1 MISIRLLAL
10 MIVIFVTVGA
20 LVAQDKHKMT
30 KADVERQVEELSNWG
45 RWGKED
51 QLGALNLITPEKRV
65 QAAQLVKKGIS
76 VSLARDV
83 EKDAAVDNSSPFQHD
98 MIQIGRGTTGP
109 WASDKFS
116 VDYHGFAHTH
126 MDSLCHLFYKGKNY
140 NGLSRDKVGPKGAE
154 VLSIRNVKQGI
165 FTRGILFDI
174 PLLHGVRFLKP
185 GTAIYPEDLDA
196 WEKKAKV
203 KVASGD
209 VVFINTGRWARRDM
223 TGPWSVD
230 KEGAAGLH
238 ASCAKW
244 LKDRDI
250 ALLWVTTFWTF
261 VREFSPLGPMPVPT
275 WQPRTVA
282 SPRARRCSDVS
293 CLALSKPRVLRPRT
307 ARVPA
312 GPAQLRLTVTSSH
325 ALQVRFRLA
334 SARAWRASCR
344 AASSSPGILSPVP
357 KYISSGVCPRN
368 AECGSR
374 ALCSCT

>member
-1 MISIRLLAL
+1 MVRILIPAFLVA
-10 MIVIFVTVGA
+10 VAVAVAVGTSS
-20 LVAQDKHKMT
+20 AQDKHKMT

-45 RWGKED
+45 RWGKDD

-83 EKDAAVDNSSPFQHD
+83 EKEAAPDNASPFQHE
-98 MIQIGRGTTGP
+98 MLQVGRGTTGP

-140 NGLSRDKVGPKGAE
+140 NGFSREKVGPKGAE
-154 VLSIRNVKQGI
+154 VLSIRNVKRGI

-174 PLLHGVRFLKP
+174 PKLRGERFLKP

-196 WEKKAKV
+196 WEKLAKV
-203 KVASGD
+203 KVTSGD
-209 VVFINTGRWARRDM
+209 VVFIHTGRWARRDA

-250 ALLWVTTFWTF
+250 AGLGSDGASDVIPSGIDGVDFPVHLLTLHAMGVHIFDCCDLQELSQTADKLQQW
-261 VREFSPLGPMPVPT
+261 EFLLTASPLAVPGGT
-275 WQPRTVA
+275 G
-282 SPRARRCSDVS
+282 SPLNPIA
-293 CLALSKPRVLRPRT
+293 T
-307 ARVPA
+307 
-312 GPAQLRLTVTSSH
+312 
-325 ALQVRFRLA
+325 
-334 SARAWRASCR
+334 
-344 AASSSPGILSPVP
+344 
-357 KYISSGVCPRN
+357 Y
-368 AECGSR
+368 
-374 ALCSCT
+374 